1 MCLAVP
7 GRIVDI
13 TDDNPVTRRGTVDF
27 NGITKEINLAFV
39 PEAAPGD
46 YVMVHVGFA
55 ITRVDEAEAK
65 RVFDYLEEI
74 GELEE
79 LEKGDAE

>member
-7 GRIVDI
+7 GRITYI
-13 TDDNPVTRRGTVDF
+13 TDDNPITRRGRVDF
-27 NGITKEINLAFV
+27 GGISREIHLAFV
-39 PEAAPGD
+39 PDAGFGD

-55 ITRVDEAEAK
+55 ITQVDEDEAN

-74 GELEE
+74 GGLEE
-79 LEKGDAE
+79 LGQ